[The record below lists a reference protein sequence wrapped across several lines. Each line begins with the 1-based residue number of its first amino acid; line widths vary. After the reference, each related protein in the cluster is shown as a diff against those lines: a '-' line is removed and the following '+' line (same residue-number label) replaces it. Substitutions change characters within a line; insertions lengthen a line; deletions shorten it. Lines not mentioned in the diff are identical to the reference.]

1 MNKIY
6 QKTYKERKQYI
17 NHAEIKCEEY
27 LKSKNISFVH
37 FGWTDEIKNN
47 MDIFSGFLNFDNK
60 LRKQPDFLI
69 YNKNFH
75 FIECKSFDNQDFF
88 RLKEC
93 DKDAYKYWNYFI
105 KLYLFIYSHKKNI
118 YKIIELNKLLEILPD
133 CITEK
138 MPDNKQPYK
147 LIPLN
152 KLYKL

>member
-1 MNKIY
+1 MNPLIKLTLFIFIIFYLNGCESQDKSNHNKMIEILAEKSGVTNPETNIY
-6 QKTYKERKQYI
+6 ENKKRLAWLQKQ
-17 NHAEIKCEEY
+17 N
-27 LKSKNISFVH
+27 
-37 FGWTDEIKNN
+37 
-47 MDIFSGFLNFDNK
+47 
-60 LRKQPDFLI
+60 
-69 YNKNFH
+69 
-75 FIECKSFDNQDFF
+75 FDNQDFF

-138 MPDNKQPYK
+138 MPDNNQPYK

-152 KLYKL
+152 KI